1 MKNEDMIA
9 EIAARAKHIQETNGR
24 YTAFEIFQSKWYAR
38 VLFELCQKNPS
49 RFGELKKAIP
59 EISNVVLTSALRGLE
74 ERKLITRE
82 QFNEI
87 PPHVEY
93 TLTESGLAI
102 LPVFYEAIKWE
113 KSIFRKVKYIIDSV
127 LDRFAFL

>member
-9 EIAARAKHIQETNGR
+9 AIAARAKHIQETNGR

-113 KSIFRKVKYIIDSV
+113 KKY
-127 LDRFAFL
+127 F

>member
-59 EISNVVLTSALRGLE
+59 EISNVVL
-74 ERKLITRE
+74 
-82 QFNEI
+82 F
-87 PPHVEY
+87 
-93 TLTESGLAI
+93 LASDDASYVNDSI
-102 LPVFYEAIKWE
+102 IKVNGG
-113 KSIFRKVKYIIDSV
+113 S
-127 LDRFAFL
+127 L